1 MNTLEQNK
9 SNDNKSND
17 NNSFEIIKKLN
28 SRQILLMESLKKF
41 FDIPTNLYNW
51 LPIVQGKSEIS
62 LRVIDWFVTNYSKKN
77 NTIIKFENGDKKD
90 VNVYLDYKAQLKS
103 YSKKL
108 FDPFCRRERIIF
120 LYDNDEEQITT
131 VGQLNFFRWA
141 IENKIV
147 DYIKENLKEIE
158 DDMNNSIRNLYKK
171 NNNGERR
178 KRHELS
184 ISATK
189 MVNKHSVKIVVDFN

>member
-1 MNTLEQNK
+1 MNTLEKND
-9 SNDNKSND
+9 SNDD
-17 NNSFEIIKKLN
+17 NSFEIVKQLN

-41 FDIPTNLYNW
+41 FDTTNNLDNW

-77 NTIIKFENGDKKD
+77 NTIIKCEKGIEKKD
-90 VNVYLDYKAQLKS
+90 IIVYLDYKAQLKS

-120 LYDNDEEQITT
+120 MYGNDEEQITT

-141 IENKIV
+141 IENRIIE
-147 DYIKENLKEIE
+147 YIKNNIGEIE

-171 NNNGERR
+171 NPNGERR

-189 MVNKHSVKIVVDFN
+189 MVNKHSVKIIVDFN

>member
-1 MNTLEQNK
+1 MNTLEKNIKNNK
-9 SNDNKSND
+9 NDD
-17 NNSFEIIKKLN
+17 NSYEIIKKLN

-41 FDIPTNLYNW
+41 FDIPQNLENW
-51 LPIVQGKSEIS
+51 LPIVQGKSDIS

-77 NTIIKFENGDKKD
+77 NTIINFDKGMEKKD

-147 DYIKENLKEIE
+147 DYIKTNLKNIE

-171 NNNGERR
+171 NSNGERR

>member
-1 MNTLEQNK
+1 MNTLEKNYQN
-9 SNDNKSND
+9 DE
-17 NNSFEIIKKLN
+17 NSYEIIKKLN

-41 FDIPTNLYNW
+41 FDIPQNLENW
-51 LPIVQGKSEIS
+51 LPIVQGKSDIS

-77 NTIIKFENGDKKD
+77 NTIIKFDKGTEKKD

-120 LYDNDEEQITT
+120 LYENDEEQITT

-147 DYIKENLKEIE
+147 EYIKTNLKDIE

-171 NNNGERR
+171 NSNGERR

>member
-1 MNTLEQNK
+1 MNTLEQNYN
-9 SNDNKSND
+9 NDIIDD
-17 NNSFEIIKKLN
+17 NSYEIIKKLN

-41 FDIPTNLYNW
+41 FDEPLNLENW

-77 NTIIKFENGDKKD
+77 NTIIKFEKRD
-90 VNVYLDYKAQLKS
+90 VNVYLNYKAQLKS

-141 IENKIV
+141 IENKIIE
-147 DYIKENLKEIE
+147 YIKSNLKDIE
-158 DDMNNSIRNLYKK
+158 EDMNNSIRNLYKK

>member
-1 MNTLEQNK
+1 MNTLEQNYH
-9 SNDNKSND
+9 ND
-17 NNSFEIIKKLN
+17 NNNDNNDDKSYEIIKKLN

-41 FDIPTNLYNW
+41 FDEPSNLDNW

-77 NTIIKFENGDKKD
+77 NTIIKFEKRD
-90 VNVYLDYKAQLKS
+90 VNVYLNYKAQLKS

-141 IENKIV
+141 IENKV
-147 DYIKENLKEIE
+147 VEYIKSNLKDIE

-189 MVNKHSVKIVVDFN
+189 MVNKHSVKIIVDFN